1 MLLKK
6 SLVSPAQPWRAETR
20 LDPSGVLS
28 SHASMR
34 LQSMPFDCK
43 RMV

>member
-1 MLLKK
+1 MLKK
-6 SLVSPAQPWRAETR
+6 SA
-20 LDPSGVLS
+20 SGVLS

-43 RMV
+43 RMAWGGFQTLVDLQTH